1 MPIVLSIINDG
12 GWVGGGWLILIM
24 VWVGEEGVGIISYFV
39 FLLVLLPFV
48 FSCPLPLFYV
58 TRA

>member
-12 GWVGGGWLILIM
+12 GWVGGDWLILIM

-39 FLLVLLPFV
+39 FLLVLLSFV
-48 FSCPLPLFYV
+48 FSCPLPLF
-58 TRA
+58 